1 MLPSWT
7 WQISGLLMSLQRVSP
22 SLAMK
27 LPRAFRLARVWVRWG
42 WARLGLRDRPGA
54 VVWPWAIWAVV
65 ALLILT
71 YIVQDQ
77 GLPKPAEGELAELDC
92 LALNIYF
99 EARNEALE
107 GKRAVGHVV
116 MNRVRDQAF
125 PGSVCQVIREGG
137 EEARGGCQFS
147 WWCDGRSD
155 NPLDHL
161 AWRESRE
168 IAWDVLRGASRDPTR
183 GALWYHADYVSPDWS
198 TDLARG
204 PRIGRHIFYQRTD

>member
-1 MLPSWT
+1 
-7 WQISGLLMSLQRVSP
+7 VSP
-22 SLAMK
+22 TLAMK
-27 LPRAFRLARVWVRWG
+27 LPRALRLVRVWTRWA
-42 WARLGLRDRPGA
+42 WARLRLRERPGA
-54 VVWPWAIWAVV
+54 VVWPWAIWAAV
-65 ALLILT
+65 AVLILA
-71 YIVQDQ
+71 YIAQDHS
-77 GLPKPAEGELAELDC
+77 LPKPAEGEMADLDC

-125 PGSVCQVIREGG
+125 PGSVCQVIKDGG
-137 EEARGGCQFS
+137 EETRGSCQFS

-155 NPLDHL
+155 DPLDHL

-168 IAWDVLRGASRDPTR
+168 IAWDVLRGASRDPTS

-198 TDLARG
+198 TQLAKSG
-204 PRIGRHIFYQRTD
+204 QIGRHIFYQRSN